1 MGPPKG
7 APQPEGFCPRAS
19 PEGMH
24 SSGAESLDMSRHA
37 SSKRGAQHE
46 KYHNIEVKRRK
57 AGAQQAAKVQ
67 EKATQL
73 VQQLAAPDG
82 SPGPYELHGTL
93 AKAEHRQDAY
103 NRSIKTKPWA
113 SSTEQACH
121 PTAGLPM
128 QTGHYA
134 DQHAVDQDSG
144 SACPLSGRAADS
156 PADPAKHV
164 QQTKHS
170 DPAQCCASLQSPEF
184 AAESNAEETFESE
197 ANSESPAIEACKQ
210 FSSTQKYKRNAHA
223 NSSMAAIRERQH
235 DEQTNQNHQ
244 QNDPE
249 DEKRL
254 PPVIQ
259 QLQQAQQRAHDELEA
274 AEEESSNYR
283 FPAEAGERF
292 VTSARKHKAKLDMPI
307 CEHGREGNARS
318 MKRRH

>member
-7 APQPEGFCPRAS
+7 ASLPEGFRSRAS
-19 PEGMH
+19 PEVTY
-24 SSGAESLDMSRHA
+24 SSGAESLDVSQHA
-37 SSKRGAQHE
+37 GSKREAQHE
-46 KYHNIEVKRRK
+46 EYHNLETKRRR

-82 SPGPYELHGTL
+82 SRGPYEHHGTL
-93 AKAEHRQDAY
+93 AKAEHRQDSY
-103 NRSIKTKPWA
+103 NQSIETKPWA

-121 PTAGLPM
+121 NPTAGLPM

-134 DQHAVDQDSG
+134 NQRALDEDSG
-144 SACPLSGRAADS
+144 SACPGSGSASDS
-156 PADPAKHV
+156 PADPGKDV
-164 QQTKHS
+164 QQTNS
-170 DPAQCCASLQSPEF
+170 DPAQHCTSMQSPEF
-184 AAESNAEETFESE
+184 AAESNAEETSESE

-210 FSSTQKYKRNAHA
+210 FSSTQRYKRNAHA
-223 NSSMAAIRERQH
+223 NSSMTAIRERQH

-249 DEKRL
+249 DEKSL

-259 QLQQAQQRAHDELEA
+259 QLQRAQQRAHDELEA
-274 AEEESSNYR
+274 AEKESSYYR

-292 VTSARKHKAKLDMPI
+292 VTNARKHKAKLDVSI
-307 CEHGREGNARS
+307 YEHDLEGNARS
-318 MKRRH
+318 MKK